1 MKKHIVILCDGMAD
15 YNNEQNRT
23 PMKDA
28 RKPMM
33 DALGCAGEV
42 GLCRTVPLGM
52 KPGSD
57 VANLSVMGYD
67 PAVYYTGRSPLEALS
82 IGVKMDKEDVSYRA
96 NLVTLSDEENY
107 ADKTMVDYSSS
118 EITTNEA
125 SQLIAYLK
133 QFFNDDELS
142 LFAGVSYRHCLLR
155 KNGKTGAILT
165 PPHDISDKKIAE
177 YLPDGEYKN
186 EMRAIMERS
195 YELLKD
201 HPINRKRKAQG
212 LNPANSLWF
221 WGEGRKPALDSFE
234 LKYGVKGAVISAV
247 DLLKGIAIGANM
259 TSIDVKGATGTIKT
273 NFDGKAKAAIDALKT
288 HDYLYVHLEAPDECG
303 HQGNYK
309 EKVESIELIDEK
321 IITPIV
327 KHLNDNN
334 IKFNILICPDHAT
347 PVSLKTHVADPVPYL
362 IYDSEKKRGCGVK
375 TFDEDSVKTT
385 RAFLESGS
393 ELIKK
398 LLNI

>member
-15 YNNEQNRT
+15 YNNAENRT

-28 RKPMM
+28 KKPMM
-33 DALGCAGEV
+33 DYLAFNGEV
-42 GLCRTVPLGM
+42 GLCRTVPTGM

-57 VANLSVMGYD
+57 VANLSVMGYE
-67 PAVYYTGRSPLEALS
+67 PEKYYTGRSPLEALS
-82 IGVKMDKEDVSYRA
+82 IGVKMEKTDISYRA
-96 NLVTLSDEENY
+96 NLVTLSEEEDYEN
-107 ADKTMVDYSSS
+107 KTMMDYSSG
-118 EITTNEA
+118 EITTQEA
-125 SQLIAYLK
+125 SQLISYLK
-133 QFFNDDELS
+133 QFFNEGDLMLYS
-142 LFAGVSYRHCLLR
+142 GISYRHCLLR
-155 KNGKTGAILT
+155 KNGNTGAILT
-165 PPHDISDKKIAE
+165 PPHDISDKKITE
-177 YLPDGEYKN
+177 YLPKGEYKD
-186 EMRAIMERS
+186 EMLAIMKRS
-195 YELLKD
+195 YELLSN

-234 LKYGVKGAVISAV
+234 AKYGVKGAVISAV
-247 DLLKGIAIGANM
+247 DLIKGIGIGANM
-259 TSIDVKGATGTIKT
+259 TSIDVEGATGTIKT
-273 NFDGKAKAAIDALKT
+273 NFEGKANAAISALKN
-288 HDYLYVHLEAPDECG
+288 HDYVYVHLEAPDECG

-309 EKVESIELIDEK
+309 EKVESLELIDEK

-327 KHLNDNN
+327 KHLKENN

-347 PVSLKTHVADPVPYL
+347 PISLKTHVSDPVPYL

-385 RAFLESGS
+385 RCFLENGS
-393 ELIKK
+393 DLIKK